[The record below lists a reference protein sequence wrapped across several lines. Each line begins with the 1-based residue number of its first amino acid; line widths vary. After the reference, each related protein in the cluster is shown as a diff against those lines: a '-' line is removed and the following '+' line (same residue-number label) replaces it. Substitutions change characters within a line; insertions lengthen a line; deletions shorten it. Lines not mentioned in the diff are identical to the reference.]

1 MPDMKLS
8 TEELHA
14 LKNEIV
20 LAEKLVKDKVL
31 PQMREAIARYTNKH
45 VPVIARDWDVLL
57 NELYPIVQYEI
68 PSIFYRNPRAFL
80 KPRNRTFIA
89 KRRDPVTGQMV
100 ETILDSNK
108 SAKTQEAILNY
119 KIAEMRYKE
128 EGQRVLVDA
137 LIFKYGLLWHGY
149 KGDFG
154 MTDENSLW
162 IENDDVFVKRLSP
175 MNFLHDPAI
184 SLENLDEAR
193 WVARVF
199 HVRKKDLVED
209 ETLDVDKSMIKGE
222 LGYGIQ
228 VGSDEADNKG
238 GFDVIQ
244 LKPDNKTLIDYA
256 DGEFKKADASKF
268 VKVYEVWM
276 LPSSKEK
283 REGSKGRVVLY
294 CAEQKKPL
302 RVSSWPYKAKGFPV
316 IPLMFNYVPDQM
328 FPMSDVEVFGQ
339 ICDHKNMVVNLQL
352 RNAQEN
358 SKVYVGLSKEGMVEE
373 DVDCIKEGDQTIFR
387 FEGGNPR
394 DKMYVQTTGGGAS
407 NELYQLDRRIQDN
420 LDEKSGVAD
429 LRKGILRSGEESATS
444 AQIRNSGSSARP
456 AYRQDIMADFLRRSL
471 QFINQLC
478 KQYMP
483 VKDAVRI
490 VGSLDVEWSDNYTK
504 EELQA
509 ETDIELDV
517 ISMLP
522 EDPNK
527 EVQELTTV
535 LNLMVQAVTQPMIQ
549 QKLEQEGKTFNLAPI
564 IENLLMRLKIRDP
577 EVFRGI
583 RPEESMG
590 FVKVKDLRDAQQNTQ
605 AALAGQ
611 PPPVPPQEGQ
621 DHNAHMAMYGSIG
634 QLISEMGETMAK
646 KILEALMQAHM
657 ALAEEKAKKEAPKGG
672 QPVNIGKPKQ
682 MQMGAQ

>member
-1 MPDMKLS
+1 MPDLKLS
-8 TEELHA
+8 PDDLHS

-20 LAEKLVKDKVL
+20 LAEKLLKDKVL
-31 PQMREAIARYTNKH
+31 PQMREAVSRYTGRH
-45 VPVIARDWDVLL
+45 VPAIARDWDILL
-57 NELYPIVQYEI
+57 NELYPIIQYEI
-68 PSIFYRNPRAFL
+68 PAIFYRNPRVFL

-119 KIAEMRYKE
+119 KIAEMRYKDE
-128 EGQRVLVDA
+128 AQKVLIDA
-137 LIFKYGLLWHGY
+137 LIFKFGILWHGY

-154 MTDENSLW
+154 MTEENSLW
-162 IENDDVFVKRLSP
+162 IENDDVFVQRLSP

-184 SLENLDEAR
+184 SLENLDECR

-199 HVRKKDLVED
+199 HVRKKDLFED
-209 ETLDVDKSMIKGE
+209 ETLDVDKSLIKGE
-222 LGYGIQ
+222 LGYGIH
-228 VGSDEADNKG
+228 VSGDEADNKG

-244 LKPDNKTLIDYA
+244 LKPDNKNLLDYA
-256 DGEFKKADASKF
+256 DGEFKKGDASKF

-276 LPSSKEK
+276 LPTKKEK
-283 REGSKGRVVLY
+283 RAGEKGKIVLY

-302 RVSSWPYKAKGFPV
+302 RVSAWPYKAKGFPA
-316 IPLMFNYVPDQM
+316 IPLFFNWVPDQM
-328 FPMSDVEVFGQ
+328 YPMADTEVFGS
-339 ICDHKNMVVNLQL
+339 ICDHKNTIVNLQL

-358 SKVYVGLSKEGMVEE
+358 SKVYIGLSKEGMVEE
-373 DVDCIKEGDQTIFR
+373 DVETIKEGDQTIFR

-420 LDEKSGVAD
+420 LDEKSGVSD
-429 LRKGILRSGEESATS
+429 LRRGVLRSGEESATS

-456 AYRQDIMADFLRRSL
+456 AFRQDIMADFLRRSL

-490 VGSLDVEWSDNYTK
+490 VGSLDVEWTDNFSK

-517 ISMLP
+517 VSMLP
-522 EDPNK
+522 ENPEK
-527 EVQELTTV
+527 EIQELTTV
-535 LNLMVQAVTQPMIQ
+535 LNLMVQAVSQPALQ
-549 QKLEQEGKTFNLAPI
+549 DKLLQEGKTFNLSPI
-564 IENLLMRLKIRDP
+564 IDNLLTRLKIRDP
-577 EVFRGI
+577 EVFRAI

-590 FVKVKDLRDAQQNTQ
+590 YVKVKDLADAQANTQ

-611 PPPVPPQEGQ
+611 QPPVMPAEGQ
-621 DHNAHMAMYGSIG
+621 DHKAHIAMYGSIG
-634 QLISEMGETMAK
+634 QLIQQMGDTITK
-646 KILEALMQAHM
+646 QILEALTQSHM
-657 ALAEEKAKKEAPKGG
+657 ALAEEEQKKKAPKGG
-672 QPVNIGKPKQ
+672 QAVNLGKPKQ
-682 MQMGAQ
+682 GMIGGG